1 MYKTIPY
8 IYIKQNHTLYLW
20 NTPLN
25 QRPNHTSHPFSLPQ
39 NEPTAIQNTIQST
52 ITISTLS
59 TIQSIPTASIPCPC
73 HLTKPFPTTSSKIK
87 FQLISSPALAVL
99 FHPESTLNN
108 RIPSSGTRSAAPR
121 HDRKSEQRTT
131 IVKLRTIRITCCQYT
146 MWSYGCP
153 PRQRPFTYNVIL
165 MMAPSQRAVITQG
178 LFYYPNHKL
187 STPQFIKNLI
197 QFTASQGGC
206 RASWSPS

>member
-1 MYKTIPY
+1 MSQLLSRTLSPY
-8 IYIKQNHTLYLW
+8 LHYPEHPNCF
-20 NTPLN
+20 NTM
-25 QRPNHTSHPFSLPQ
+25 SLPPHQ
-39 NEPTAIQNTIQST
+39 
-52 ITISTLS
+52 
-59 TIQSIPTASIPCPC
+59 
-73 HLTKPFPTTSSKIK
+73 TTSSKIK

-131 IVKLRTIRITCCQYT
+131 VVKLRTIRITCCQYT

-153 PRQRPFTYNVIL
+153 QRQRPFTYNVIL

-206 RASWSPS
+206 RAS

>member
-1 MYKTIPY
+1 MKHTTQPTSKPYKSPFQLATEWANCYPEHY
-8 IYIKQNHTLYLW
+8 PVHYHHIY
-20 NTPLN
+20 
-25 QRPNHTSHPFSLPQ
+25 
-39 NEPTAIQNTIQST
+39 
-52 ITISTLS
+52 

-87 FQLISSPALAVL
+87 FQLILIISSPALAVL

-121 HDRKSEQRTT
+121 QDRKSEQRTT

-153 PRQRPFTYNVIL
+153 QRQRPFTYNVIL

>member
-1 MYKTIPY
+1 MYKTIPYIY

-39 NEPTAIQNTIQST
+39 NEPTAIQNTIQPYLHYPEHPNCFNTMS
-52 ITISTLS
+52 LPPH
-59 TIQSIPTASIPCPC
+59 Q
-73 HLTKPFPTTSSKIK
+73 TSPHHIKIK

-153 PRQRPFTYNVIL
+153 PRLRPFTYNVIL